1 VSWVGFDKS
10 YSFGYC
16 KEDMK
21 DNEMVEPKCN
31 ILYTIGHSNHTIED
45 FIALLKRYGVTCIAD
60 VRSAPYSRHS
70 PQFNRESLALVL
82 QNANIEY
89 MYLGKELGARRVDG
103 YSHDTDRLSFEQI
116 AKTGEFKTGLQRLI
130 AATSEHR
137 VALMCAEKEP
147 LECHRSI
154 LICRHLKGHNLC
166 IRHILQDGNVEDH
179 LNTERRLVKTLKI
192 EPTLF
197 ESPKKETET
206 IEQAYDQQ
214 TERIFCRPKEQR
226 KPSGIKSDRP
236 CHSGK
241 TKLG

>member
-1 VSWVGFDKS
+1 
-10 YSFGYC
+10 
-16 KEDMK
+16 MK
-21 DNEMVEPKCN
+21 DDKMVESKCN
-31 ILYTIGHSNHTIED
+31 ILYTIGHSNHTIEN

-103 YSHDTDRLSFEQI
+103 YSYDTDRLSFEQI
-116 AKTGEFKTGLQRLI
+116 AKTEEFKTGLQRLI

-137 VALMCAEKEP
+137 AALMCAEKEP

-197 ESPKKETET
+197 EPSNTERDF

-214 TERIFCRPKEQR
+214 TKRISCRAEELR
-226 KPSGIKSDRP
+226 KSSEIKSNRP
-236 CHSGK
+236 CHSRK